1 MSGVQ
6 DNKLNT
12 ALKYA
17 KVTALVLALSSTGVL
32 IQGSN
37 WVYADDTPADAEG
50 GSENSSGAG
59 GANSAGAGQGSNST
73 AETNSDP
80 NGDASATGTGAGG
93 AGAQGTSGG
102 KEANAHAE
110 TDTYATANKDGDEYT
125 AEADAEA
132 TVPGGTIGAE
142 VDVTYDRQNEIS
154 ANAKT
159 TEDGNMVTQASSMLN
174 GIASAMCGGTCDTS
188 FTKDTKK
195 KSEALAIQGNH
206 MSYTIS
212 NRSRSYAY
220 AGATKDFDSRK
231 NMRSSAAVETWA
243 EATGGYARSLAS
255 AEAHSRSGRNSKG
268 GVAKN
273 EWLTNVVKQKQYWAK
288 KHKKRMKPFAWA
300 KSKSYAKA
308 CVGAGCR
315 PPEPRVAG
323 RTLGGECEWRFR
335 NRDGQYLFPPVCIY
349 PDVEQ
354 DPNN

>member
-6 DNKLNT
+6 DKKLIT

-17 KVTALVLALSSTGVL
+17 KVTALVLALSSAGVL

-37 WVYADDTPADAEG
+37 WVYASDTPADAES
-50 GSENSSGAG
+50 GSENDAGAG
-59 GANSAGAGQGSNST
+59 GANSAGAGQGSTST

-102 KEANAHAE
+102 KDATAHAE
-110 TDTYATANKDGDEYT
+110 TDTMATADKDGDKYT
-125 AEADAEA
+125 AEGTANA
-132 TVPGGTIGAE
+132 TVPGGTVGAE

-159 TEDGNMVTQASSMLN
+159 TEDGHMVTQASSVLN

-188 FTKDTKK
+188 FTKDTRK
-195 KSEALAIQGNH
+195 KSEALAIQGDH

-220 AGATKDFDSRK
+220 AGATAEFDSK
-231 NMRSSAAVETWA
+231 NMRGAGLVAAETWA
-243 EATGGYARSLAS
+243 EATGNYSKAHSR
-255 AEAHSRSGRNSKG
+255 AEAHSRSGQNKG

-273 EWLTNVVKQKQYWAK
+273 EWLTNVVKQQQKWAK

-300 KSKSYAKA
+300 NSKSYAKV
-308 CVGAGCR
+308 CVGQGCR
-315 PPEPRVAG
+315 PAEPVFG
-323 RTLGGECEWRFR
+323 RDLGGECEWRYR
-335 NRDGQYLFPPVCIY
+335 TRDGQFMFPPVCIY
-349 PDVEQ
+349 PDVVP